1 MQMHIFMH
9 IHIHGH
15 KCIPTCRPAYLP
27 AYLRTC
33 TLEGVSR
40 QTERPTDRP
49 TGQIHIHI
57 YILRAYALAYLL
69 TYLLTLHRCT
79 GTSRHLTSLRFT
91 LSMLLGLTVR
101 FFAYLYTEGPVPA
114 DLFRR
119 DHGSSITP
127 HPSLTHEQTHTH
139 TQPHTHTHNKQKIKQ
154 QHGPEAAH
162 PMLQILRL
170 KLGNHE
176 AATLNSL
183 GHLMLSDVSVR
194 LREIYVIVLSPVY
207 ALRV

>member
-1 MQMHIFMH
+1 MFLYSCICICKHTYMQMHIFMH

-15 KCIPTCRPAYLP
+15 TCIPTCRPAYLP

-49 TGQIHIHI
+49 TGQIHIHN

-119 DHGSSITP
+119 DHGYSITP

-139 TQPHTHTHNKQKIKQ
+139 TAAHTHTTKKNKTTTRTRSCTP
-154 QHGPEAAH
+154 HAPNTTPETWKPRGRNIELPRPFDAFGCFGSA
-162 PMLQILRL
+162 P
-170 KLGNHE
+170 
-176 AATLNSL
+176 
-183 GHLMLSDVSVR
+183 
-194 LREIYVIVLSPVY
+194 
-207 ALRV
+207 